1 MFQKLSLTAALALS
15 LLLPSRILAGGPPW
29 LCLPVDGVTHE
40 SATAC
45 TALIEAR
52 LKDKLWTHPEV
63 RSGAEIHYDGNQ
75 AYLTFYMKDD
85 VSLGDIEAAL
95 KGSEFSIP
103 RDKIRLFG
111 HVILD
116 IDLEESP
123 SKELAAALDGMDHV
137 AIAESDENNGKLRL
151 TVEMPYP
158 VVDNR
163 PQPEN
168 LRWEKFAKNDYNSV
182 DAKKTEPSIGPEKLP
197 GYHAFRDVLARHG
210 ASLHD
215 VRWNT
220 DYACRALGCVS
231 VPETKA
237 VLATATDLSSPKKN

>member
-1 MFQKLSLTAALALS
+1 MLAAAFALS
-15 LLLPSRILAGGPPW
+15 LAAPSRIFAGGPPW
-29 LCLPVDGVTHE
+29 LCLPIDGITQD
-40 SATAC
+40 SASAC

-63 RSGAEIHYDGNQ
+63 RSGAAIHYDGNQ
-75 AYLTFYMKDD
+75 AYLTFYMKED
-85 VSLGDIEAAL
+85 VSLGDIEEAL
-95 KGSEFSIP
+95 KGSEFAIP

-111 HVILD
+111 HVF
-116 IDLEESP
+116 LEVDTEKTP
-123 SKELAAALDGMDHV
+123 AKEVAAALDAMDHV
-137 AIAESDENNGKLRL
+137 AIAESDESNGKLL
-151 TVEMPYP
+151 VTVEMPYP

-163 PQPEN
+163 PSPED
-168 LRWEKFAKNDYNSV
+168 LRWDKFAKNDYNSV
-182 DAKKTEPSIGPEKLP
+182 DAKMTEPSIGPEKLP

-210 ASLHD
+210 ANLQD

-237 VLATATDLSSPKKN
+237 VLATATE